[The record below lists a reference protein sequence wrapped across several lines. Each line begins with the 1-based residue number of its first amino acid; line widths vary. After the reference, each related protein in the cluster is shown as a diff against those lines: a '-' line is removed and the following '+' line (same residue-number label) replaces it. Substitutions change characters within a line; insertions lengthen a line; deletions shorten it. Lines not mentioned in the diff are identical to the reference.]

1 MTEVVNIKVEGV
13 VDELILNSMQV
24 LNQAFDQ
31 ASAINQAEEYALVFE
46 FQEEVDGDY
55 LVVTGT
61 LKDDAQTIKRQF
73 EVNESKTRKYA

>member
-24 LNQAFDQ
+24 LNQAFYQ

-46 FQEEVDGDY
+46 FQEEV
-55 LVVTGT
+55 
-61 LKDDAQTIKRQF
+61 KINAFDARLILQIVAGIK
-73 EVNESKTRKYA
+73 